1 MKNLH
6 IFPHFRPD
14 EHPFVE
20 RSLDWIGQVTSR
32 SQVVITSFLDP
43 REQFIIQSLARRE
56 TDIVIQLDGGYKGA
70 ERCRARLFPDYLPIG
85 EEEFPLV
92 FLRLSAEAP
101 LEHREVLGS
110 LLGLGLKR
118 QVLGDILP
126 SADST
131 DVILSA
137 EMKEYVQ
144 LGLTKVGRKTLS
156 MKEITR
162 DQLIIE
168 QHEGEERQVTVSSL
182 RLDAIIATSCRL
194 SRTRAVELVRMGR
207 CKVNWQTIERP
218 DYPVEGGDV
227 LSIRG
232 FGRIQLLE
240 VQEMTKKG
248 RFPIRYSR
256 NF

>member
-6 IFPHFRPD
+6 ILPHFRPD
-14 EHPFVE
+14 EHPFIE
-20 RSLDWIGQVTSR
+20 RSLDWIRQVTSR
-32 SQVVITSFLDP
+32 SQVVITPFLDP

-70 ERCRARLFPDYLPIG
+70 ERCRARLFPDFLPM
-85 EEEFPLV
+85 ETDEFPLV
-92 FLRLSAEAP
+92 FLRLSAESS
-101 LEHREVLGS
+101 LEHRDVLGS

-118 QVLGDILP
+118 QVLGDILL
-126 SADST
+126 STDST
-131 DVILSA
+131 DVILAA
-137 EMKEYVQ
+137 EMREYVQ
-144 LGLTKVGRKTLS
+144 MGLTKVGKKTLS
-156 MKEITR
+156 MEEINR

-168 QHEGEERQVTVSSL
+168 QHKGEERQATVSSL
-182 RLDAIIATSCRL
+182 RIDSIIAVSCRL
-194 SRTRAVELVRMGR
+194 SRAKAVDLIRAGR
-207 CKVNWQTIERP
+207 SKVNWQTIERP
-218 DYPVEGGDV
+218 DFTVAAGDV

-232 FGRIQLLE
+232 YGRIQLLE